1 MPNIVRFLW
10 IRDLLR
16 VQLGGSVSGKL
27 SSWVYSHD
35 KALLGLKILLLPSLL
50 WLLVASVTHWRFRGF
65 WSPPCELSAL
75 GYMQHGTLLPSE
87 QTVQERGLEM
97 EAVVPLQPHA
107 GSGVPS
113 FLPKAGGAK
122 QRLTLVECEHV
133 LTKMWM
139 AGIFRG
145 PLGGWL
151 LKQSREY
158 YTTRNN
164 TLPLLQEEQ
173 IETV

>member
-1 MPNIVRFLW
+1 MKWITPLQSILKHQMLNMVWFLW

-35 KALLGLKILLLPSLL
+35 KVLLGLKILLLPSLL

-107 GSGVPS
+107 GSGIPS
-113 FLPKAGGAK
+113 FLPRAGGCKAK
-122 QRLTLVECEHV
+122 TNSDGVWACANKDV
-133 LTKMWM
+133 N
-139 AGIFRG
+139 G
-145 PLGGWL
+145 
-151 LKQSREY
+151 
-158 YTTRNN
+158 RN
-164 TLPLLQEEQ
+164 L
-173 IETV
+173 